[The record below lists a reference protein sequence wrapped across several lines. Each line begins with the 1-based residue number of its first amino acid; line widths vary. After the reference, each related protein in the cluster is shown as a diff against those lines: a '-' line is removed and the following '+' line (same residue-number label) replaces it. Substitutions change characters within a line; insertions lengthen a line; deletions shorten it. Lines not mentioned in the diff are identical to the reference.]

1 MQQFDELSHITLGD
15 AFKSLIKFTFTTGL
29 ELREVELNDVEVGR
43 SEKCWNGHVDM
54 IGGGEDSTMPLHLQ
68 KRAISRTVANLSS
81 TPRRLPDLPICQI
94 INSIFFIRVRV
105 YQEKEQDHHVMA
117 FH

>member
-68 KRAISRTVANLSS
+68 KKSNIK
-81 TPRRLPDLPICQI
+81 
-94 INSIFFIRVRV
+94 NSCKLKFNATEI
-105 YQEKEQDHHVMA
+105 YQFVKLLIPY
-117 FH
+117 FS